1 MVTPAQLKIFKVVK
15 RKFGSR
21 IYQSILQAMRDIY
34 AEPNDRDRHE
44 IVEEELLVS
53 PSPVCDRCAV
63 LKEKVITLQKQID

>member
-34 AEPNDRDRHE
+34 ANLDHRDRHE
-44 IVEEELLVS
+44 IVEEELLAS
-53 PSPVCDRCAV
+53 PSPVCDRCTV
-63 LKEKVITLQKQID
+63 LKEKVITLQEQID